1 MNDSTVFPS
10 LKVKVFGIGGAGN
23 NAINN
28 IIADDEFDSSTI
40 EFWAINTD
48 SQHLQD
54 NRNKCQNKLLL
65 ANPIYNGCGAGG
77 DLKVG
82 KECALNS
89 IDQIKEIL
97 ADTNVLI
104 LAAGLGG
111 GTGTGATPVI
121 ADIAKKM
128 GILTIAVL
136 TTPFDMEGE
145 IKKSIALS
153 GISEIKNYANSYSL
167 VSNQQILETYKDF
180 PLNMAMR
187 MADKKLKNLIKN
199 VIDILNLSWFINVDF
214 HDLKNV
220 LENGQNTFIG
230 YAKTSGTDKVKKA
243 VEEVIS
249 DNISEIKSNNSYKNL
264 LVSFHIDS
272 KGTLTEINEAIE
284 LLKEHFG
291 ADTHIKFGIINDDW
305 TDEREDFFTIGII
318 AGQGE
323 MHSGIEF
330 HEKLKS
336 NRHSPLMHEQSNI
349 INVENTDEYDQV
361 VTKNEKILEQN
372 SDLIP
377 EFFK

>member
-1 MNDSTVFPS
+1 MNDSTVFPN

-28 IIADDEFDSSTI
+28 IIADDQFDSSAI

-54 NRNKCQNKLLL
+54 NRNKCENKLLL
-65 ANPIYNGCGAGG
+65 ANPIYSGCGAGG
-77 DLKVG
+77 DPKVG

-121 ADIAKKM
+121 ADVAKKM
-128 GILTIAVL
+128 GILTIAIL

-145 IKKSIALS
+145 IKKSIALA
-153 GISEIKNYANSYSL
+153 GINEIKNHSNSYSL

-180 PLNMAMR
+180 PLNMAMQ

-199 VIDILNLSWFINVDF
+199 VIDIINLSWFINIDF

-230 YAKTSGTDKVKKA
+230 YAKTSGSDKVKKA
-243 VEEVIS
+243 VDEVVS
-249 DNISEIKSNNSYKNL
+249 DNISEIKSNNNYKNL

-291 ADTHIKFGIINDDW
+291 TDTHIKFGIINDAW

-323 MHSGIEF
+323 IHSSIDYHNKIKGSKDNSLI
-330 HEKLKS
+330 
-336 NRHSPLMHEQSNI
+336 NEQTNI
-349 INVENTDEYDQV
+349 INVENTDEYDQI

-377 EFFK
+377 DFFK